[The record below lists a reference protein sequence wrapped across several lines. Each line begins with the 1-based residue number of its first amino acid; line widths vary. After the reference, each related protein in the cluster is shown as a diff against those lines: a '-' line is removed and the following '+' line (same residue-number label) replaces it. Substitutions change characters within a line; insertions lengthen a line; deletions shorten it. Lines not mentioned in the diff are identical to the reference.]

1 MKYAATHITLRFGM
15 LRVNMRASVWI
26 KNSKRYLTECRLRNK
41 SYFDSGL
48 KVNIVYVNNI
58 DRCIIEGKSKKKKRY
73 KSERLFYEE
82 IK

>member
-1 MKYAATHITLRFGM
+1 M

-58 DRCIIEGKSKKKKRY
+58 DRCIIEGKSKKKNAINQNAYSMKRSN
-73 KSERLFYEE
+73 KSLMKCKIY
-82 IK
+82 